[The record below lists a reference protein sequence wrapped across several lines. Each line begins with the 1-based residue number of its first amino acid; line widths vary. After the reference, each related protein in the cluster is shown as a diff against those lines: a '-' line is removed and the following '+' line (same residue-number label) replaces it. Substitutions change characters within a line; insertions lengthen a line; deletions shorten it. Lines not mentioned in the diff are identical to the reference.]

1 MSMDDHVPDNP
12 LTYRLALAFDQYCAE
27 REGNLSSQP
36 LRRELVALYDEV
48 SKALLLASADL
59 IVRMPD
65 ENGEWGGEITSR
77 WDDFLDRVDRWGFMD
92 LLEQG
97 AEIRIEAA
105 IEGEVERVTQRL
117 ARRVKELIWTPRSM
131 RWSAAVTR
139 PAPSSRA

>member
-65 ENGEWGGEITSR
+65 ENGEWGERSLPVGMTSLIV
-77 WDDFLDRVDRWGFMD
+77 WTAGDFWTFWNKVRRS
-92 LLEQG
+92 
-97 AEIRIEAA
+97 AS
-105 IEGEVERVTQRL
+105 RL
-117 ARRVKELIWTPRSM
+117 PSKA
-131 RWSAAVTR
+131 RWSGS
-139 PAPSSRA
+139 PSGWPDG